1 MFQTM
6 KQLFAPTNKD
16 LRGRIL
22 FTLGALMIFI
32 IGTYIQVPGTGDI
45 KAGLGFLDMINVMG
59 GGALSKFS
67 IFALGVSPYITA
79 SIIIQLLQMDII
91 PYFSELKDQGPVG
104 RQKINQITRWVGI
117 AFAFV
122 EGFAFA
128 YGFLGSV
135 MNNPTVKDYMYVATI
150 MTAGTAFLLW
160 LGDQITQ
167 KGIGN
172 GVSLIIMAGIIS
184 TLPTTFS
191 DAFKGLILSG
201 ENALWLGILLF
212 VVFVIVYFLILIGVI
227 FVEQAERKIPIQYAN
242 KSTSI
247 YSNQS
252 FMPIKVNTAGVIPVI
267 FASSLLAIPATIAQ
281 FVKNEG
287 FKNFVNNYL
296 TYTKPVGFILF
307 VVLIFFFAYFYTFIQ
322 LKPEDM
328 AKNLKENGGFIPG
341 VRPGKD
347 TEQYITKILS
357 KLTIIGGVFLVVI
370 SGLPILFSNIS
381 ALFSNFSELSAN
393 VTIGGTSLLIV
404 VGVALETYKQLEGS
418 LVSRNY
424 KKGYSRRR

>member
-32 IGTYIQVPGTGDI
+32 IGTGVQVPGTADVTVN
-45 KAGLGFLDMINVMG
+45 LGFLELINVMG
-59 GGALSKFS
+59 GGALKQFS
-67 IFALGVSPYITA
+67 IFALGVMPYITA
-79 SIIIQLLQMDII
+79 SIIVQLLQMDIF

-104 RQKINQITRWVGI
+104 RQKINQITRYMGI
-117 AFAFV
+117 IFAFI
-122 EGFAFA
+122 EGFAFSYA
-128 YGFLGSV
+128 FLGSGKS
-135 MNNPTVKDYMYVATI
+135 TIDYLYVATVL
-150 MTAGTAFLLW
+150 TAGTAFLLW
-160 LGDQITQ
+160 LGDQVTQ

-172 GVSLIIMAGIIS
+172 GISLIIMAGIIA
-184 TLPTTFS
+184 TLPNMFIT
-191 DAFKGLILSG
+191 AFKSLIGVSSIPM
-201 ENALWLGILLF
+201 WLGILLF
-212 VVFVIVYFLILIGVI
+212 ALFVIVYFLIIIGVI
-227 FVEQAERKIPIQYAN
+227 FVEQAERRIPIQYAN
-242 KSTSI
+242 KTTSV

-281 FVKNEG
+281 FIKKEG
-287 FKNFVNNYL
+287 FTNFVNNYL
-296 TYTKPVGFILF
+296 TYTKPIGFIIF

-322 LKPEDM
+322 LKPEDL

-347 TEQYITKILS
+347 TEDYISKILS
-357 KLTIIGGVFLVVI
+357 KLTIIGGVFLVI
-370 SGLPILFSNIS
+370 IAGLPILFSN
-381 ALFSNFSELSAN
+381 LSKLPAT

-424 KKGYSRRR
+424 KKGYSRR

>member
-32 IGTYIQVPGTGDI
+32 IGTGVQVPGTADVTVN
-45 KAGLGFLDMINVMG
+45 LGFLELINVMG
-59 GGALSKFS
+59 GGALKQFS
-67 IFALGVSPYITA
+67 IFALGVMPYITA
-79 SIIIQLLQMDII
+79 SIIVQLLQMDIF

-104 RQKINQITRWVGI
+104 RQKINQITRYMGI
-117 AFAFV
+117 IFAFI
-122 EGFAFA
+122 EGFAFSYA
-128 YGFLGSV
+128 FLGSGKS
-135 MNNPTVKDYMYVATI
+135 TIDYLYVATVL
-150 MTAGTAFLLW
+150 TAGTAFLLW
-160 LGDQITQ
+160 LGDQVTQ

-172 GVSLIIMAGIIS
+172 GISLIIMAGIIA
-184 TLPTTFS
+184 TLPNMFIT
-191 DAFKGLILSG
+191 AFKSLIGVSSIPM
-201 ENALWLGILLF
+201 WLGILLF
-212 VVFVIVYFLILIGVI
+212 ALFVIVYFLIIIGVI
-227 FVEQAERKIPIQYAN
+227 FVEQAERRIPIQYAN
-242 KSTSI
+242 KTTSV

-281 FVKNEG
+281 FIKKEG
-287 FKNFVNNYL
+287 FTNFVNNYL
-296 TYTKPVGFILF
+296 TYTKPMGFIIF

-322 LKPEDM
+322 LKPEDL

-347 TEQYITKILS
+347 TEDYISKILS
-357 KLTIIGGVFLVVI
+357 KLTIIGGVFLVI
-370 SGLPILFSNIS
+370 IAGLPILFSN
-381 ALFSNFSELSAN
+381 LSKLPAT

-424 KKGYSRRR
+424 KKGYSRR